1 MISGLRVNGQE
12 KPNVEEGEELIFSW
26 ESDEERQFTVQ
37 MATDKNF
44 QYTKMYLDTKNSY
57 CLYQGFPLKTRQT
70 YYWRI
75 RSGVKEW
82 MNSEFT
88 IGSVNTE

>member
-1 MISGLRVNGQE
+1 MIFGLRVNRQE

-44 QYTKMYLDTKNSY
+44 QYTKMYLDTKNNY
-57 CLYQGFPLKTRQT
+57 CIYHGCPLKTGRT

-75 RSGVKEW
+75 RSGVREW
-82 MNSEFT
+82 INSEFS
-88 IGSVNTE
+88 IGAVSTE